1 MILKK
6 LLIFLLLFSLVK
18 GYSQQNLNAFKYVIV
33 PKKFD
38 AFKKENQYKTST
50 LVKFL
55 FTKNGF
61 NAVYDD
67 ALPEELENNR
77 CLGVL
82 VSVIDESSMFTTKTA
97 LVVKD
102 CSSKIVVTTIMG
114 SSKEKEYESA
124 YREALTE
131 AFTTI
136 KALGYQYSAPEKG
149 EVAITENVAP
159 MIEKKQPKNKPDQAI
174 VKQEAT
180 PENQLYK
187 TVEPVASKI
196 EKAEPEVKTTPVG
209 ERKDGNILYAQKI
222 SDGYQ
227 LVDSTPKIKLKLY
240 RTSLPDVFTVKHE
253 KDNGVVF
260 KKDGKWYLEYVWGG
274 QLKTEELNI
283 KF

>member
-1 MILKK
+1 M
-6 LLIFLLLFSLVK
+6 FK
-18 GYSQQNLNAFKYVIV
+18 GYSQENLNTYKYVIV

-82 VSVIDESSMFTTKTA
+82 VSVTDESSMFTTKTA
-97 LVVKD
+97 LELKD
-102 CSSKIVVTTIMG
+102 CSSKKVVTTIMG

-136 KALGYQYSAPEKG
+136 KALGYQYFAPEKG

-159 MIEKKQPKNKPDQAI
+159 MIEKKQPKNKPDQTV

-180 PENQLYK
+180 TENQLYK
-187 TVEPVASKI
+187 TAEPVASKI
-196 EKAEPEVKTTPVG
+196 EKVEPEIKVTSVG
-209 ERKDGNILYAQKI
+209 EQKDGNILYAQKI

-240 RTSLPDVFTVKHE
+240 RTSIPDIFTVKHE

-260 KKDGKWYLEYVWGG
+260 KKDGKWFLEYYIGS
-274 QLKTEELNI
+274 QLMTEELNI

>member
-1 MILKK
+1 MIIKK
-6 LLIFLLLFSLVK
+6 LLVFLLLFSLVK
-18 GYSQQNLNAFKYVIV
+18 GYSQQNLNAYKYVIV

-67 ALPEELENNR
+67 ALPEDLENNR

-97 LVVKD
+97 LELKD
-102 CSSKIVVTTIMG
+102 CFSKKVLTTIMG
-114 SSKEKEYESA
+114 SSKEKGYESA

-136 KALGYQYSAPEKG
+136 KALGYQYSPPEKG
-149 EVAITENVAP
+149 QVAITENIAP
-159 MIEKKQPKNKPDQAI
+159 MEENKHPKNKPDRAV

-187 TVEPVASKI
+187 SVEPVASEIK
-196 EKAEPEVKTTPVG
+196 KSEPVVKETSAG
-209 ERKDGNILYAQKI
+209 IQKDGNILYAQEI
-222 SDGYQ
+222 PDGYQ
-227 LVDSTPKIKLKLY
+227 LVDSTPRIKLKLY
-240 RTSLPDVFTVKHE
+240 RTSMPDVFTVKYE

-260 KKDGKWYLEYVWGG
+260 KKDGKWYLEYYFGG
-274 QLKTEELNI
+274 QLMTEELNI